1 MWDDPESAQKAMQE
15 LSALKEQVDPWNRL
29 QRQVADLR
37 EYAEMIGTEEDPELL
52 EAMEQELHAARK
64 DLESL
69 ELATLLGGE
78 HDRSNAILELNAGAG
93 GTEACDWVDMLFRMY
108 VRWAEHHH
116 LAYEVA
122 DQVPGE
128 VAGSKSITLFLRGG
142 MSYGYLK
149 GESGVHRL
157 VRISPFDANKR
168 RHTSFASVS
177 VLPEIEEAQVNLDM
191 EDVRVDT
198 FRSGG
203 AGGQH
208 MQKNETAVRLTHI
221 PTGIVVACQ
230 NERSQGQNRM
240 VAMRVLMARLYDLQQ
255 AQARAKVTELR
266 GEQRA
271 IEWGSQIRSYVF
283 QPYTLVKDHRTGVE
297 TGNVIAVMDGEI
309 DAFLQGYLRKFG
321 ASSDG
326 HSGV

>member
-1 MWDDPESAQKAMQE
+1 MQE
-15 LSALKEQVDPWNRL
+15 LSALKDRVEPWDRL
-29 QRQVADLR
+29 RRQLADLR
-37 EYAEMIGTEEDPELL
+37 DYAEIIAADSDSGELL
-52 EAMEQELHAARK
+52 AAMEQELREARGSL
-64 DLESL
+64 DSL
-69 ELATLLGGE
+69 EITTLLSGE
-78 HDRSNAILELNAGAG
+78 HDSANAILELNAGAG

-108 VRWAEHHH
+108 TRWAERSGY
-116 LAYEVA
+116 AYEVA

-128 VAGSKSITLFLRGG
+128 VAGSKSITLFIRG
-142 MSYGYLK
+142 SLAYGYLK

-157 VRISPFDANKR
+157 VRISPFDAAKR

-177 VLPEIEEAQVNLDM
+177 VLPEIEEEEVSINPDDLRI
-191 EDVRVDT
+191 ET

-208 MQKNETAVRLTHI
+208 MQKNETAVRITHV

-240 VAMRVLMARLYDLQQ
+240 VAMRVLTARLYELQRSE
-255 AQARAKVTELR
+255 AQSRINELR
-266 GEQRA
+266 GEQRS

-309 DAFLQGYLRKFG
+309 DLFLQGYLRSHG

-326 HSGV
+326 